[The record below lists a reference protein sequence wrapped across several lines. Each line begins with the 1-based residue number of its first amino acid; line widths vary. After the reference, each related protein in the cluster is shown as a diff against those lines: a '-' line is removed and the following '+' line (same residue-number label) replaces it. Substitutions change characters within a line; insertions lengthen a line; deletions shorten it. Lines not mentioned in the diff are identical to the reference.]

1 MNSLQALQRLKLGT
15 KLLLSFL
22 TVALI
27 TLFLGILGFR
37 GALQGE
43 RSVQRLGL
51 VELPSVESIGIIM
64 EQAEAIRA
72 DTRSLLIPTLTAA
85 QRQQIYTNIARIHE
99 TYSVAWKTYESL
111 SHTPEQQA
119 LWKAFVPT
127 WEAWRQANNT
137 FLTGCRQFDELAI
150 LNPVD
155 LARQLEAFTKDHHVV
170 AGRLLQ
176 WLQQPE
182 ASFEGGEDH
191 TACNAGRWLA
201 IARFNNPRLTTEI
214 NGIIDSHRRF
224 HTEVGE
230 IKRLIAAQQSD
241 AALTRYNEAMV
252 PAMQEVFQRFAA
264 ISTVIAE
271 ATQLSAELE
280 RQALGPLWEASTT
293 SMARLDEL
301 ADLNRKVTAEET
313 AAAVARAVSTE
324 RLSLITTGVAFAIA
338 LTLGFLLTRSITR
351 PIRAVADRLA
361 TGADQT
367 AAAAGQVSAASQA
380 LAEGASEQAASL
392 EETSASLEEMSS
404 MTQRNAASAISAK
417 DLANQTRTAADTGA
431 RDMQEMSTAM
441 ADIKASSDNI
451 AKIIKTIDEIAFQT
465 NILAL
470 NAAVEAARA
479 GEAGM
484 GFAVVAD
491 EVRTLAQRSAQ
502 AAKETAD
509 RIQDAIDKSSR
520 GVHISGKVAT
530 SLQEILGKAR
540 QVDDLVAEIASAS
553 REQNQGIA
561 QINTAVTQ
569 MDKLT
574 QANAA
579 SAEESASAAE
589 ELNAQ
594 AASLKSAAGELLS
607 MITKV
612 SATPAPTPHTHPTP
626 SSPRRKTSPSSATA
640 KPAALAP
647 RPQPAPE
654 PAPQAASIPLNP
666 PRRQSAIPMT
676 DDFKDF

>member
-1 MNSLQALQRLKLGT
+1 MTSLQRLPLGT

-37 GALQGE
+37 SAQQSE
-43 RSVQRLGL
+43 RAIQDLGL
-51 VELPSVESIGIIM
+51 VDLPSVESIGIIM

-72 DTRSLLIPTLTAA
+72 DTRSLLIPTLTLA
-85 QRQQIYTNIARIHE
+85 QRQAIYTNIARARE
-99 TYSVAWKTYESL
+99 AYSAAWKTYESL
-111 SHTPEQQA
+111 THTPEQQA
-119 LWKAFVPT
+119 LWTAFVPT
-127 WEAWRQANNT
+127 WEAWRQANNA
-137 FLTGCRQFDELAI
+137 FMTGCRQFDELAI
-150 LNPVD
+150 LNPVE
-155 LARQLEAFTKDHHVV
+155 LARQLESFTKDHHIV

-176 WLQQPE
+176 WLHRPDN
-182 ASFEGGEDH
+182 SFEGGEDH

-201 IARFNNPRLTTEI
+201 IAQFNNPRLTTEI
-214 NGIIDSHRRF
+214 NGIAKSHQQF
-224 HTEVGE
+224 HAEVRE
-230 IKRLIAAQQSD
+230 IKKLIAEEKTEQAQ
-241 AALTRYNEAMV
+241 TRYDTAMI

-264 ISTVIAE
+264 ISTVISE
-271 ATQLSAELE
+271 ASQLSADLE
-280 RQALGPLWEASTT
+280 RQALGSLWNVASI

-301 ADLNRKVTAEET
+301 ANLNRQLAAEET
-313 AAAVARAVSTE
+313 AAAIARSVTTK

-338 LTLGFLLTRSITR
+338 LTLGFVLTRSITR
-351 PIRAVADRLA
+351 PIRDVADRLVS
-361 TGADQT
+361 GADQT
-367 AAAAGQVSAASQA
+367 AAAAGQVSAASQS

-404 MTQRNAASAISAK
+404 MTQRNATSAHSAK

-520 GVHISGKVAT
+520 GVQISGKVAT

-540 QVDDLVAEIASAS
+540 QVDELVAEIASAS
-553 REQNQGIA
+553 REQNQGIT

-569 MDKLT
+569 MDKVT

-579 SAEESASAAE
+579 NAEESASAAE

-594 AASLKSAAGELLS
+594 AATLKSAAGELLS
-607 MITKV
+607 MITRAPV
-612 SATPAPTPHTHPTP
+612 TSTPTSRNPSTP
-626 SSPRRKTSPSSATA
+626 SVPRRKASPTPASS
-640 KPAALAP
+640 KPAATHP
-647 RPQPAPE
+647 RQQPTSE
-654 PAPQAASIPLNP
+654 PAPQTASIALNP
-666 PRRQSAIPMT
+666 PRRQSTIPLT